1 MTARKRIEPKAKPAT
16 VPPALSATT
25 KEQSSKWPAYTVEKW
40 KISRLKPYE
49 KNARAHSEK
58 QIEQLR
64 ASMREYGWTIP
75 ILAREDG
82 TIIAGHGRVEAAKL
96 EGVTEVPVIVA
107 AGWTEL
113 QCRSY
118 TLADNKLA
126 ENSRWDEGML
136 AIEVGEL
143 KMLNVN
149 LPLLGF
155 SERETDRLLPVS
167 DGKPGL
173 GEVTYEAAFQV
184 LIECKDEAE
193 QVAILTRLQK
203 DGVKCRAL
211 IA

>member
-1 MTARKRIEPKAKPAT
+1 MTAKKRTDAKTKSADER
-16 VPPALSATT
+16 PPAPAIP
-25 KEQSSKWPAYTVEKW
+25 KEQAARWPAYTVEKW
-40 KISRLKPYE
+40 KLSRLKPYE

-64 ASMREYGWTIP
+64 ASLREYGWTIP
-75 ILAREDG
+75 VLAREDG
-82 TIIAGHGRVEAAKL
+82 TIIAGHGRVDAAKL
-96 EGVTEVPVIVA
+96 EGITDAPVIVA
-107 AGWTEL
+107 VGWTEL
-113 QCRSY
+113 QCRAY

-126 ENSRWDEGML
+126 ENSRWDEAML
-136 AIEVGEL
+136 ASEVGEL
-143 KMLNVN
+143 KKLNVN

-155 SERETDRLLPVS
+155 SEKETDRLIPLG

-173 GEVTYEAAFQV
+173 GQITYEEAFQV